1 MTIEKLAFEV
11 KGLQVANEKAVTIS
25 QMRRI
30 SNVRRNLLATIN
42 NAFESGYWT
51 GATYD
56 LLHALKVDLVNIEKD
71 LQYKAMQTM
80 NA

>member
-42 NAFESGYWT
+42 SAFESGYWT
-51 GATYD
+51 GGTYD

-71 LQYKAMQTM
+71 LQYKAMRTM